1 VALGLPSL
9 GGEAVLLRAHL
20 FTSERVGTVRTVL
33 SRPDSQSFTK
43 FLISAGA
50 LLIVA
55 AVVVPAFAL
64 RDTDVLEV
72 SRDELKGLT
81 ATGRTEIERRQSIAT
96 DLGHA
101 APWVAGALFLVGIG
115 LLGAGLPRLWR
126 QERTQDEQQAMEMA
140 RLRAE
145 LKPQT
150 PAEREKRL
158 RAEVVEDL
166 ETDEPVI
173 GHVLPQDSLASE
185 VSTREHLEERVVSR
199 LAVIASP
206 LYELQSQ
213 VKAPDSNLFLD
224 ALLVGQ
230 VDQVPDIVVEIKT
243 VGRHAVRNVNNRM
256 REAESQL
263 LRYMSRFRRQSI
275 GWLILILAE
284 EIPLAERERV
294 EAAAANVRDVYE
306 VSIVRPEEIDDL
318 RLPIAV

>member
-1 VALGLPSL
+1 
-9 GGEAVLLRAHL
+9 
-20 FTSERVGTVRTVL
+20 
-33 SRPDSQSFTK
+33 
-43 FLISAGA
+43 
-50 LLIVA
+50 
-55 AVVVPAFAL
+55 
-64 RDTDVLEV
+64 
-72 SRDELKGLT
+72 
-81 ATGRTEIERRQSIAT
+81 
-96 DLGHA
+96 
-101 APWVAGALFLVGIG
+101 
-115 LLGAGLPRLWR
+115 
-126 QERTQDEQQAMEMA
+126 MEMA